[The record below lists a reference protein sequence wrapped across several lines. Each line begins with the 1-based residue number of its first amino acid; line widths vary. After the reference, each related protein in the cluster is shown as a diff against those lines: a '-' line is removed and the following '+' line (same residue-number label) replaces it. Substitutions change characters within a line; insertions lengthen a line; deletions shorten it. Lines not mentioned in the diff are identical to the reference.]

1 MIIIFDIGG
10 TKTRVSKIIDSQS
23 FDTPIIYETP
33 QEYESGFQKLVE
45 TIQNISSGEFIEKI
59 IGGVAGAIDRT
70 SGILLRVPHI
80 KDWEGKNIQKD
91 LSEKFLCKVQIEN
104 DAVLAG
110 LGEAHFGAGRGFG
123 SVAYITISTGV
134 GGARILNGKIDEGT
148 LNFEP
153 GHQIIDIDS
162 TLIPNSSN
170 LDFEGLV
177 SGSAI
182 ESRYQ
187 KKPSEIT
194 DNAFWEEEAR
204 LVAFGLHNTIVHWT
218 PDVLILGGSMM
229 KPIGISIDS
238 VRKHLA
244 SIPNP
249 FPLLPVLKQ
258 SELGDFS
265 GLYGGLALAFE
276 RT

>member
-10 TKTRVSKIIDSQS
+10 TKTRVAKIVDSQS
-23 FDTPIIYETP
+23 FDTPVVYETP
-33 QEYESGFQKLVE
+33 QEYEKGFQKLVE
-45 TIQNISSGEFIEKI
+45 TIKNFSSGEPIEKI
-59 IGGVAGAIDRT
+59 IGGIAGAIDRT
-70 SGILLRVPHI
+70 NGLLLRVPHI
-80 KDWEGKNIQKD
+80 RGWEGKNMQKD
-91 LSEKFLCKVQIEN
+91 LSEEFSCDVRVEN

-110 LGEAHFGAGRGFG
+110 LGEAHFGAGKGFD

-134 GGARILNGKIDEGT
+134 GGARILHGKIDEGT

-153 GHQIIDIDS
+153 GHQIIDVDS
-162 TLIPNSSN
+162 TLITNGSN

-194 DNAFWEEEAR
+194 DEAFWDEEAR
-204 LVAFGLHNTIVHWT
+204 LIAYGLHNTIVHWT

-229 KPIGISIDS
+229 KPVGVSITN
-238 VRKHLA
+238 VKKHLDM
-244 SIPNP
+244 IPNP
-249 FPLLPVLKQ
+249 FPRLPILKQ

>member
-10 TKTRVSKIIDSQS
+10 TKTRVSKVIDSQS
-23 FDTPIIYETP
+23 FDTPIVYETP
-33 QEYESGFQKLVE
+33 QEYEVGFQKLVE
-45 TIQNISSGEFIEKI
+45 AIQSLSSGESIEKI
-59 IGGVAGAIDRT
+59 IGGIAGAIDRT
-70 SGILLRVPHI
+70 NGQLLRVPHI
-80 KDWEGKNIQKD
+80 KDWEGKNMQND
-91 LSEKFLCKVQIEN
+91 LSEKFSCNVRIEN

-110 LGEAHFGAGRGFG
+110 LGEAHFGAGKGFD
-123 SVAYITISTGV
+123 SVTYITISTGV
-134 GGARILNGKIDEGT
+134 GGARILHGKIDEGAI
-148 LNFEP
+148 NFEP
-153 GHQIIDIDS
+153 GHQIIDVDS
-162 TLIPNSSN
+162 TLVPNSSN

-194 DNAFWEEEAR
+194 DDAFWDEEAR

-229 KPIGISIDS
+229 RPIGISIEN
-238 VRKHLA
+238 VKKHLA
-244 SIPNP
+244 AIPNP
-249 FPLLPVLKQ
+249 FPQLPILKQ

-276 RT
+276 QT

>member
-23 FDTPIIYETP
+23 FDTPIVYETP
-33 QEYESGFQKLVE
+33 QEYESGIQKLIE
-45 TIQNISSGEFIEKI
+45 TIQNISAGEQIEKI

-70 SGILLRVPHI
+70 SGRLLRVPHI
-80 KDWEGKNIQKD
+80 KDWEGKNLQKD
-91 LSEKFLCKVQIEN
+91 LGEKFLCKVQIEN

-110 LGEAHFGAGRGFG
+110 LGEAHFGAGKGFS

-177 SGSAI
+177 SGSAV

-194 DNAFWEEEAR
+194 DSAFWEEEAR

-229 KPIGISIDS
+229 NPIGISIDS
-238 VRKHLA
+238 VEKHLA
-244 SIPNP
+244 TIPNP
-249 FPLLPVLKQ
+249 FPILPVLKK

-276 RT
+276 QT

>member
-33 QEYESGFQKLVE
+33 QEYEGGFQKLVE

-110 LGEAHFGAGRGFG
+110 LGEAHFGAGKGFG